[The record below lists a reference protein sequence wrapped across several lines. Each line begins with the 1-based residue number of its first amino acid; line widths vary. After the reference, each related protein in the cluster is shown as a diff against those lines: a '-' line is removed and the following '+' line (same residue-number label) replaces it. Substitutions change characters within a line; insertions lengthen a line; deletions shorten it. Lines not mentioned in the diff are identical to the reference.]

1 MTDARRSTITTL
13 GVVAAAGVLTVGLA
27 GQAVAAPVAAPAT
40 PSART
45 VLDGKSLGLTGP
57 DDLTALGGDLF
68 VSFQNG
74 VPSTGGAATG
84 PSQST
89 IVELTPA
96 GVVKHRWQLTGKC
109 DGLTADPAGHRLIA
123 TVNEDGNSSLFTIPT
138 DGGPAVHYAYD
149 ANPLPH
155 GGGTDSITV
164 YKGGIYLAASAPT
177 AGGPALYRV
186 TLADGVAHLAAAPF
200 FDSSTATVANTGGGA
215 PVNLALTDPDSSTVV
230 PTASPRF
237 AGDYEL
243 TAQGDQQMIFA
254 SRLGTDRQKLQV
266 LNISQSVDDTA
277 FASSR
282 SGTLYA
288 TDSTHDSVVAVT
300 GPLHRGT
307 AYTAA
312 TPGNANSAP
321 ANPGPNYLA
330 SIDLGTGTVSPV
342 TTTGVPLEP
351 KGLIYLP
358 TGSDHTDSGDSG
370 GTGDNGNRDG
380 NDGSGDGVGGGN
392 G

>member
-1 MTDARRSTITTL
+1 MTRARRSTITTL
-13 GVVAAAGVLTVGLA
+13 GAVAVAGVLTAGLA
-27 GQAVAAPVAAPAT
+27 GPAVAAPAAPSAT
-40 PSART
+40 PTART
-45 VLDGKSLGLTGP
+45 VLDGKTLGLTGP
-57 DDLTALGGDLF
+57 DDLTVLGGDLF

-74 VPSTGGAATG
+74 VPSTGGGATG

-89 IVELTPA
+89 IVQVTP
-96 GVVKHRWQLTGKC
+96 GGKVKHQWKLTGKC

-123 TVNEDGNSSLFTIPT
+123 TVNEDGGSSLFTIPA
-138 DGGPAVHYAYD
+138 DGGPAVHHAYD

-164 YKGGIYLAASAPT
+164 YKGGIYLAASAPA

-200 FDSSTATVANTGGGA
+200 FDSSTATVANAGGGG

-230 PTASPRF
+230 PSTSPRF

-254 SRLGTDRQKLQV
+254 SRLGTDRQELQV

-277 FASSR
+277 FASSSR
-282 SGTLYA
+282 GTLYA

-321 ANPGPNYLA
+321 AAPGPNYLA
-330 SIDLGTGTVSPV
+330 TIDLTTGTVSPL
-342 TTTGVPLEP
+342 TTAGVPLQP
-351 KGLIYLP
+351 KGLIFVP
-358 TGSDHTDSGDSG
+358 TRGGDHPDTDGSNGVGGSNGDSG
-370 GTGDNGNRDG
+370 SSNG
-380 NDGSGDGVGGGN
+380 
-392 G
+392 

>member
-13 GVVAAAGVLTVGLA
+13 GAVAAAGVLTVGLA
-27 GQAVAAPVAAPAT
+27 GQATAAPSAPAAPPTAH
-40 PSART
+40 T
-45 VLDGKSLGLTGP
+45 VLDGKTLGLTGP

-74 VPSTGGAATG
+74 VPSTGGAVTG
-84 PSQST
+84 PTQST
-89 IVELTPA
+89 IVEVTPG

-123 TVNEDGNSSLFTIPT
+123 TVNEDGNSSVFTIPA
-138 DGGPAVHYAYD
+138 DGGAAVHYAYD

-164 YKGGIYLAASAPT
+164 YKGGIFLAASAPA

-200 FDSSTATVANTGGGA
+200 FDSSTATVANAGGGA
-215 PVNLALTDPDSSTVV
+215 PVDLALTDPDSSTVV
-230 PTASPRF
+230 PSTSPRF

-254 SRLGTDRQKLQV
+254 SRLGSDRQRLQV

-288 TDSTHDSVVAVT
+288 TDSTHDSVVAIT
-300 GPLHRGT
+300 GALHRGT

-321 ANPGPNYLA
+321 ANPGPNFLA
-330 SIDLGTGTVSPV
+330 SIDLSNGTVSPV
-342 TTTGVPLEP
+342 TTQGVPLEP

-358 TGSDHTDSGDSG
+358 AGSDHTDNGDSG
-370 GTGDNGNRDG
+370 GVGGSNGG
-380 NDGSGDGVGGGN
+380 PGGGVGGSN